1 MGGAET
7 RLEVASLAEKFDGTR
22 GLTLDGQNSAQP
34 VVRRGRFGMLLCNR
48 LVDFSA
54 LVQLARS
61 TERFAQGQLCG
72 KIVGVL
78 AQRFLQG
85 DSRLIVLPQRR
96 LRPPQV
102 ISPALVLRIKG
113 PGAFETH
120 FGKLEVLVSIEKH
133 SKAT

>member
-54 LVQLARS
+54 LVQLARR
-61 TERFAQGQLCG
+61 TERFAQGPTCG
-72 KIVGVL
+72 QILGVL
-78 AQRFLQG
+78 AQHVEMRPG
-85 DSRLIVLPQRR
+85 AARRKDSRGFGAALPARR
-96 LRPPQV
+96 
-102 ISPALVLRIKG
+102 
-113 PGAFETH
+113 
-120 FGKLEVLVSIEKH
+120 
-133 SKAT
+133 